1 MKRFLFIVL
10 TILLTSQVSTAQ
22 NNLTVTKLLQKAD
35 SLKNEFH
42 EKEALDTYLRVL
54 DKDSTNYEA
63 VWNASYYYSRVGN
76 RISNKS
82 QKEAYFQKA
91 KKLAKRA
98 LRLRPDDAY
107 SNFVMS
113 VAMGR
118 IALIASAKDRV
129 AASNDIKHY
138 VDKAISEDSSLAE
151 AWYVLGRWNYKVDN
165 LNFAERLAANVLFGG
180 LPKGASTQKA
190 IQCYQKAISLNPNV
204 IMYYYSLAVA
214 YHTAHQDHKSIETIN
229 ELLKLP
235 NKSPDDPGYKKEA
248 ERLIQKIQ

>member
-1 MKRFLFIVL
+1 MKRFLSVVL
-10 TILLTSQVSTAQ
+10 TIMFACQVSLAQ
-22 NNLTVTKLLQKAD
+22 NNSTVNELLQKAD
-35 SLKNEFH
+35 SLKKGFH
-42 EKEALDTYLRVL
+42 EKEALKTYLQVL
-54 DKDSTNYEA
+54 DKDSTNYKA

-76 RISNKS
+76 RFADKS
-82 QKEAYFQKA
+82 QKEDYFQKA
-91 KKLAKRA
+91 KELAKRA
-98 LRLRPDDAY
+98 LRLRTDDAY

-118 IALIASAKDRV
+118 IALIASAKNRV

-190 IQCYQKAISLNPNV
+190 IQCYEKAISLNPNI
-204 IMYYYSLAVA
+204 IMYYYSLAEA
-214 YHTAHQDHKSIETIN
+214 YHTTHQDHKSIETIN

-235 NKSPDDPGYKKEA
+235 NKSPDDPGYKKGA
-248 ERLIQKIQ
+248 EKLMRKIQ